1 MISKPIS
8 QQIQIITD
16 LIEKRL
22 GLIAVKSTITDH
34 IPAYPYVSFT
44 VMNVNYR
51 KGTYGRESDET
62 RFLPV
67 TIPIS
72 FTVQSDKD
80 TECWEKVQ
88 ALRDLFVQGTE
99 LADLGVIVGD
109 VGSITARDNIL
120 TVEYE
125 YRKGF
130 DVTINALDI
139 INQSDGVDGY
149 IDTVATVKE

>member
-1 MISKPIS
+1 M
-8 QQIQIITD
+8 
-16 LIEKRL
+16 
-22 GLIAVKSTITDH
+22 
-34 IPAYPYVSFT
+34 
-44 VMNVNYR
+44 
-51 KGTYGRESDET
+51 
-62 RFLPV
+62 
-67 TIPIS
+67 
-72 FTVQSDKD
+72 
-80 TECWEKVQ
+80 
-88 ALRDLFVQGTE
+88 QGTE